1 MTTIVLKYHISY
13 FLFIFRIERLA
24 ICITPLAV
32 KSREAFN
39 LYFKAN
45 CSITLGVKFSTTDF
59 IAYNWFFN
67 RFLIIVHLL
76 IKRRKLGIKH
86 FDALSYLQTKAKIPN
101 IVGPTTLGVINA
113 SVCTY
118 KLTFDRF
125 QTLHNKSQQHE
136 TICNRVY
143 RWTQHAT
150 YNDVGSCWPTISR
163 PFARGF
169 TVTDQTTHDLQLNL
183 YVRPPLVSDHLP

>member
-1 MTTIVLKYHISY
+1 MLSDNHFLKYHISY

-24 ICITPLAV
+24 ICITPLTV

-45 CSITLGVKFSTTDF
+45 CSITLGVKFSTTEI

-86 FDALSYLQTKAKIPN
+86 FDALSYLQTN
-101 IVGPTTLGVINA
+101 VINA

-125 QTLHNKSQQHE
+125 QTLHNKSQQHA

-143 RWTQHAT
+143 RWTQHVT
-150 YNDVGSCWPTISR
+150 SNDVGSCWPTISR
-163 PFARGF
+163 PFARDF
-169 TVTDQTTHDLQLNL
+169 TVTDQTTHDL
-183 YVRPPLVSDHLP
+183 